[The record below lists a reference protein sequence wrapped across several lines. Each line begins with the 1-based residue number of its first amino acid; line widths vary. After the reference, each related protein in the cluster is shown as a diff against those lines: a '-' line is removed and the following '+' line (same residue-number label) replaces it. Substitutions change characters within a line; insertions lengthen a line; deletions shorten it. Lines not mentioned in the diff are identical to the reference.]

1 LKIHC
6 IACQTALEL
15 EADQISVNGSMV
27 RCLMCSY
34 IFMIFPPDCY
44 GKPVTQDTNIDQS
57 ILDDLF
63 EMQNG
68 PKAQLSVGKLSEE
81 GTSAMVDLIMS
92 GEDFGDDNS
101 SSVTDESEYADLPD
115 LSELEKM
122 IDWDDT
128 NDLDEPPAKS
138 NQDNND
144 PQGSIY
150 NI

>member
-1 LKIHC
+1 
-6 IACQTALEL
+6 
-15 EADQISVNGSMV
+15 
-27 RCLMCSY
+27 
-34 IFMIFPPDCY
+34 MIFPPDCY

-68 PKAQLSVGKLSEE
+68 PKTQLSIGKLSEE
-81 GTSAMVDLIMS
+81 GTSAMVDPNMS
-92 GEDFGDDNS
+92 GEDFGNENS
-101 SSVTDESEYADLPD
+101 SSVPDETEYADLPD

-138 NQDNND
+138 NQNKND
-144 PQGSIY
+144 PQGSNF